1 MIGSVVTAENDLG
14 IFAERDVNL
23 VPGRESDQSEYI
35 KKKTSVGMSNSWSE
49 SGLSSFVGVTKQESG
64 QKFEGQYSAGSYVG
78 AGNDVVIEAQRDV
91 NQIGSHIEAGRDVVV
106 SAGQDWNMLASYD
119 HENLHEW
126 HKTIQAGLSLHRAER
141 LRRGP
146 HPVGSAGKRH
156 GRSGWRGLL
165 GPDGRERRPAG
176 HRRGQ
181 RRVVRVCFGL
191 GNRRGFLLPKRL
203 QGVLL
208 NRQPVHGLGR
218 TRRGCRGRARHHH

>member
-119 HENLHEW
+119 HENLHQW
-126 HKTIQAGLSLHRAER
+126 QKTVQIGITASLRQNVSSTVRTLIDLPENATAGRGGAGYSALTAASAGLRAIDAVKGALSE
-141 LRRGP
+141 P
-146 HPVGSAGKRH
+146 ISGSITGGVSYSRTDYHAHSASANPSTVTAGRDV
-156 GRSGWRGLL
+156 SA
-165 GPDGRERRPAG
+165 EI
-176 HRRGQ
+176 
-181 RRVVRVCFGL
+181 
-191 GNRRGFLLPKRL
+191 
-203 QGVLL
+203 
-208 NRQPVHGLGR
+208 
-218 TRRGCRGRARHHH
+218 

>member
-78 AGNDVVIEAQRDV
+78 GGNDVVIEAQRDV

-156 GRSGWRGLL
+156 GRSGWGRIL
-165 GPDGRERRPAG
+165 GPDGGERGPAG

-181 RRVVRVCFGL
+181 
-191 GNRRGFLLPKRL
+191 KRL
-203 QGVLL
+203 VRADLGFDHRWSLL
-208 NRQPVHGLGR
+208 LTHRLPRAFRKRQPVHGHGR
-218 TRRGCRGRARHHH
+218 ARRVGRGRA